1 MKTLT
6 FKTIQEELR
15 KEEHGVCFRDIYA
28 MTSPKQQRE
37 AYIFFIKKYG
47 EMYVNCK
54 HRPQL
59 KESKVLR
66 DMLKDGT
73 LRRETVASY
82 SVTKTVLYLNE
93 EE

>member
-1 MKTLT
+1 MT
-6 FKTIQEELR
+6 FKTIQDELR
-15 KEEHGVCFRDIYA
+15 KEEYGVSFREIYA
-28 MTSPKQQRE
+28 MTSPRQQRE

-59 KESKVLR
+59 KESRVLR
-66 DMLKDGT
+66 DMIRDGT
-73 LRRETVASY
+73 LRRETVASC

-93 EE
+93 EG